1 MLYGSVIFVNANKDF
16 IISLENAKNAQQD
29 QIGMEKVV
37 LDVDLTLIGLQ
48 ENVFAIQDIL
58 I

>member
-16 IISLENAKNAQQD
+16 IISLENAKNVQQD

-37 LDVDLTLIGLQ
+37 LYVDLTLIGLQ
-48 ENVFAIQDIL
+48 ENVSAIQDIL

>member
-16 IISLENAKNAQQD
+16 IIYLENAKNAQPD